1 MSFISNE
8 ILNIDRGESIFQKED
23 YKNTVRSVTFR
34 SIDPSIE
41 NINAAIFAQDRV
53 LLKDEVNSLF
63 LEMK

>member
-53 LLKDEVNSLF
+53 LLKNEVNSLF